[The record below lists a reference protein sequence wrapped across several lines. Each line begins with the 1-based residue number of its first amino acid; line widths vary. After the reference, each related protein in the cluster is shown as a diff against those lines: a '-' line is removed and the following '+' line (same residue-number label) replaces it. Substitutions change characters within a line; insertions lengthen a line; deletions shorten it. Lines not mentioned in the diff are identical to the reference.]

1 MRVYLSKLNGDRTAA
16 QEIAAKLSN
25 RQRLVRVVKGGGATA
40 IMTLFVLPIPGL
52 HFVLVPLFLLATV
65 WIAVK
70 RWRSNFVVQLDAV
83 RCPECVQELKC
94 GAVHFGRDGGVVYC
108 GQCRARVVVAIGCE

>member
-16 QEIAAKLSN
+16 QEIAAELSN

-83 RCPECVQELKC
+83 HCPECGQELKC
-94 GAVHFGRDGGVVYC
+94 GAVHFGRDGGVIYC
-108 GQCRARVVVAIGCE
+108 GQCRARVVVAIG